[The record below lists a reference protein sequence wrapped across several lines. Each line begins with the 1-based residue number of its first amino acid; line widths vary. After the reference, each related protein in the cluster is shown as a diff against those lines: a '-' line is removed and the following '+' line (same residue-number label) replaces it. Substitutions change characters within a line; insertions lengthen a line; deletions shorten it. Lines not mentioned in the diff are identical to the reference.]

1 VLIKKEMSRVNFG
14 LHSFH
19 SASEKILMRENEW
32 HLAIYFGKIVS
43 LTCRLKQLR
52 FIILLM
58 RTSVII
64 IDVLDTVM

>member
-1 VLIKKEMSRVNFG
+1 VSIKEEMSRVNFG

-19 SASEKILMRENEW
+19 SASEKSSCVRTSGILQYILE
-32 HLAIYFGKIVS
+32 KS
-43 LTCRLKQLR
+43 CLTCRLKQLR

-58 RTSVII
+58 RTSVLI